1 VICNKHYNYYDYKPV
16 DDDGR
21 KEAVKYVNI
30 YLNGKIANVE
40 A

>member
-1 VICNKHYNYYDYKPV
+1 MICNKHYNYYNDKPV
-16 DDDGR
+16 DDNGR

-30 YLNGKIANVE
+30 QLNGKTVDVE